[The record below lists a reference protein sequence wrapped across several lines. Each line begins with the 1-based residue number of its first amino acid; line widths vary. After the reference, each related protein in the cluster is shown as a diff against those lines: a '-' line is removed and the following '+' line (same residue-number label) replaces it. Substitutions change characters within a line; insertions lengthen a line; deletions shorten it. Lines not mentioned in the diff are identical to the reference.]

1 MSRTDNVRLLLG
13 LYHHKLLSV
22 EHEVL
27 QRIPESKQRYQHTV
41 SDIELDRSDYRMG
54 SSTAYIINHDR
65 SHKIAVHKPLRRIC
79 RLRTNI
85 QSRAMRK
92 YIIIST
98 SNDLVRIAQDKVVYI
113 SSDGN
118 YSTLIQ
124 SDGDA
129 RLITFQLGQVERLIA
144 DQLGSDGNAFIRIG
158 KCLIV
163 NRNYI
168 YYINV
173 SKQQLILSDNNNSKL
188 TVSASK
194 EALKQLKELLE
205 REK

>member
-1 MSRTDNVRLLLG
+1 
-13 LYHHKLLSV
+13 
-22 EHEVL
+22 
-27 QRIPESKQRYQHTV
+27 
-41 SDIELDRSDYRMG
+41 
-54 SSTAYIINHDR
+54 
-65 SHKIAVHKPLRRIC
+65 
-79 RLRTNI
+79 
-85 QSRAMRK
+85 MRK

-98 SNDLVRIAQDKVVYI
+98 SNDLLRIAQDKVVYI
-113 SSDGN
+113 
-118 YSTLIQ
+118 L
-124 SDGDA
+124 A
-129 RLITFQLGQVERLIA
+129 RRELYYADPVGWRCTVDDFPVGTSREADSGSVRLGWQCVYPY
-144 DQLGSDGNAFIRIG
+144 G

-205 REK
+205 REKIEKFMKEHKDIREDEIRVIGGRSSRSVQTASAEMADCGPLCRCGSVRIAFAVPYSAGTASRSPISRRKIFRPSS